1 MGLSSKMSGGSLLL
15 LIVTCVAIVHS
26 RSVSDLQ
33 AKSADSPDCTCL
45 TRTEETVGGLIKG
58 VYSYVDPVGSLI
70 EVTYSMNIDKTN
82 YMEERKVMKN
92 YVNSQAT
99 GGLTIQQVVDRVMKD
114 LTPTV
119 IEVVKVTVRGNSEFD
134 LSSSAARGKLVLR
147 ILTQLRP
154 VVFQIVTEVLEITS
168 TTYLDAGELTET
180 IMVQLKPII
189 ELGVSEESEKVL
201 NQQLGVQ
208 KNNLVLQISTEL
220 KPTIISIIKATVAQ
234 SDLSNLDGLL
244 EAILKQLRPVVLRA
258 CEAGLAA
265 SSLNLDANE
274 LADEIMIQ
282 ITPFVSSSLEQEAQ
296 KASALSEDQVVQI
309 IITDL
314 KPTVIKVI
322 QATVKSESVDLG
334 DLDLLLKTILRQMRP
349 VVLNAAQTALLTS
362 QVGGNI
368 DANSLADKGILQM
381 TSFVRAALE
390 QEVRGQVENLE
401 NQVVKQVT
409 TELRPTV
416 IQVVQATVSSAG
428 IDTSDTRK
436 LLETILVQLRPVVLN
451 EVRNALRTSTYPL
464 DAQSLTIRIIK
475 NLRPFVAEALKNELA
490 KVTQKVSNQVVSQ
503 VKTEV
508 QPAVLKV
515 IEGAVGA
522 SGVNLNNPQ
531 DLVELI
537 ISQLRPVVFKSVIKV
552 LQGQSYQ
559 TIGGNIDPQKLT
571 IRIII
576 ELTPTITT
584 GVQQQVEV
592 VKKENSGLIKELS
605 DKLGPAIINSIKGLK
620 GDRIPQDL
628 ADEIVR
634 VTPPKLQPGIKTKV
648 NNLMREPGNKDLA
661 NSVLVDRVLAGSQ
674 GDIINAIKAVDRY
687 KVVLNKP
694 GFGDIMQRIMAALR
708 VMIEREIG
716 VFRLN
721 NIPKPTVAPVPTGS
735 LSNIFG
741 TGENFVRVESPDINY
756 NYEFNAPEKRR
767 K

>member
-119 IEVVKVTVRGNSEFD
+119 IEVVRVTVRGNSEFD
-134 LSSSAARGKLVLR
+134 LSSAAARGKLVLR

-154 VVFQIVTEVLEITS
+154 VVFQIVAEVLEITS

-180 IMVQLKPII
+180 IMIQLKPII

-314 KPTVIKVI
+314 KPTVVKVI

-368 DANSLADKGILQM
+368 DANSLADKVILQM

-416 IQVVQATVSSAG
+416 IQVVQATVSSSSV
-428 IDTSDTRK
+428 DTSDSSK
-436 LLETILVQLRPVVLN
+436 LLETILVQLRPVVFN
-451 EVRNALRTSTYPL
+451 EVKNSLKTSTYPL
-464 DAQSLTIRIIK
+464 DSQSLTIRIVK

-503 VKTEV
+503 VKTEI

-515 IEGAVGA
+515 IEGTVGA

-620 GDRIPQDL
+620 GDRISQDL

-634 VTPPKLQPGIKTKV
+634 VTPPKVQPGIKTKV
-648 NNLMREPGNKDLA
+648 NNLMREPGSKDLA

-674 GDIINAIKAVDRY
+674 GDIINAIKAVDRF
-687 KVVLNKP
+687 KAVLNKP
-694 GFGDIMQRIMAALR
+694 GFGDIMQRIMEALR

-716 VFRLN
+716 IFRLN
-721 NIPKPTVAPVPTGS
+721 NIPKPTVAPVPSGS

>member
-368 DANSLADKGILQM
+368 DANSLADKVILQM

-416 IQVVQATVSSAG
+416 IQVVQATVSSSSV
-428 IDTSDTRK
+428 DTSDSSK
-436 LLETILVQLRPVVLN
+436 LLETIFAQLRPVVLN
-451 EVRNALRTSTYPL
+451 EVKNSLKTSTYPL
-464 DAQSLTIRIIK
+464 DSQSLTIRIVK

-515 IEGAVGA
+515 IEGTVGA

-537 ISQLRPVVFKSVIKV
+537 ISQLRPVVFKAVIKV

-559 TIGGNIDPQKLT
+559 NIDPQKLT
-571 IRIII
+571 VRIII

-648 NNLMREPGNKDLA
+648 NNLMWEPGNKDLA

-721 NIPKPTVAPVPTGS
+721 NIPKPIVAPVPTGS

>member
-1 MGLSSKMSGGSLLL
+1 
-15 LIVTCVAIVHS
+15 
-26 RSVSDLQ
+26 
-33 AKSADSPDCTCL
+33 
-45 TRTEETVGGLIKG
+45 
-58 VYSYVDPVGSLI
+58 
-70 EVTYSMNIDKTN
+70 
-82 YMEERKVMKN
+82 MKN

-119 IEVVKVTVRGNSEFD
+119 IEVVRVTVRGNSEFD
-134 LSSSAARGKLVLR
+134 LSSAAARGKLVLR

-180 IMVQLKPII
+180 IMIQLKPII

-368 DANSLADKGILQM
+368 DANSLADKVILQM

-416 IQVVQATVSSAG
+416 IQVVQATVSSSSV
-428 IDTSDTRK
+428 DTSDSSK

-451 EVRNALRTSTYPL
+451 EVRNSLKTSTYPL
-464 DAQSLTIRIIK
+464 DSQSLTIRIVK

-490 KVTQKVSNQVVSQ
+490 KVTKKVTTQVVQQ

-515 IEGAVGA
+515 IEGTVGA
-522 SGVNLNNPQ
+522 SGVDLNNPQ

-559 TIGGNIDPQKLT
+559 NIGGNIDPQKLT

-620 GDRIPQDL
+620 GDRISQDL

-634 VTPPKLQPGIKTKV
+634 VTPPKVQPGIKTKV
-648 NNLMREPGNKDLA
+648 NNLMREPGSKDLA

-674 GDIINAIKAVDRY
+674 GDIINAIKAVDRF
-687 KVVLNKP
+687 KAVLNKP
-694 GFGDIMQRIMAALR
+694 GFGDIMQRIMEALR

-716 VFRLN
+716 IFRLN
-721 NIPKPTVAPVPTGS
+721 NIPKPTVAPVPSGS

-756 NYEFNAPEKRR
+756 NYEFNAPQTRR

>member
-368 DANSLADKGILQM
+368 DANSLADKVILQM

-416 IQVVQATVSSAG
+416 IQVVQATVSSSSV
-428 IDTSDTRK
+428 DTSDSSK
-436 LLETILVQLRPVVLN
+436 LLETTLAQLRPVVLN
-451 EVRNALRTSTYPL
+451 EVKNSWKTSTYPL
-464 DAQSLTIRIIK
+464 DSQSLTIRIVK

-490 KVTQKVSNQVVSQ
+490 KVTQKVTTQVVQQ

-515 IEGAVGA
+515 IEGTVGA

>member
-1 MGLSSKMSGGSLLL
+1 
-15 LIVTCVAIVHS
+15 
-26 RSVSDLQ
+26 
-33 AKSADSPDCTCL
+33 
-45 TRTEETVGGLIKG
+45 
-58 VYSYVDPVGSLI
+58 
-70 EVTYSMNIDKTN
+70 
-82 YMEERKVMKN
+82 MKN

-99 GGLTIQQVVDRVMKD
+99 GGLTVQEVVDRVMKD

-119 IEVVKVTVRGNSEFD
+119 IEVVRVTVRGNSEFD

-180 IMVQLKPII
+180 IMIQLKPII

-220 KPTIISIIKATVAQ
+220 KPTIISVIKAAVAQ

-244 EAILKQLRPVVLRA
+244 ETILKQLRPVVLRA

-265 SSLNLDANE
+265 SNLNLDANE

-322 QATVKSESVDLG
+322 QATVKSENVDLG

-349 VVLNAAQTALLTS
+349 VVLNAAQTALQTS

-368 DANSLADKGILQM
+368 NANSLADKVILQM
-381 TSFVRAALE
+381 TGFVRAALQ
-390 QEVRGQVENLE
+390 QEVKGQVENLE

-416 IQVVQATVSSAG
+416 IQVVQATVSSSSV
-428 IDTSDTRK
+428 DTSDSSK

-451 EVRNALRTSTYPL
+451 EVRNSLKTSTYPL
-464 DAQSLTIRIIK
+464 DSQSLTIRIVK

-490 KVTQKVSNQVVSQ
+490 KVTQKVSNQVVNQ

-508 QPAVLKV
+508 KPAVQKV
-515 IEGAVGA
+515 IEGTVGA
-522 SGVNLNNPQ
+522 SGVDLNNPQ
-531 DLVELI
+531 NLVELI
-537 ISQLRPVVFKSVIKV
+537 ISQLRPVVFKAVVKV

-559 TIGGNIDPQKLT
+559 NIDPQKLT
-571 IRIII
+571 VRIII
-576 ELTPTITT
+576 ELTPTIET
-584 GVQQQVEV
+584 GVQKQVEV

-605 DKLGPAIINSIKGLK
+605 DKLGPAIIKSIQGLK

-634 VTPPKLQPGIKTKV
+634 VTPPKIQPGIKTKV

-716 VFRLN
+716 IFRLN

-741 TGENFVRVESPDINY
+741 TGENFVKVESPDINY
-756 NYEFNAPEKRR
+756 NYEFNAPQTRR

>member
-1 MGLSSKMSGGSLLL
+1 MG
-15 LIVTCVAIVHS
+15 
-26 RSVSDLQ
+26 
-33 AKSADSPDCTCL
+33 
-45 TRTEETVGGLIKG
+45 
-58 VYSYVDPVGSLI
+58 
-70 EVTYSMNIDKTN
+70 
-82 YMEERKVMKN
+82 
-92 YVNSQAT
+92 
-99 GGLTIQQVVDRVMKD
+99 
-114 LTPTV
+114 
-119 IEVVKVTVRGNSEFD
+119 
-134 LSSSAARGKLVLR
+134 
-147 ILTQLRP
+147 
-154 VVFQIVTEVLEITS
+154 S

-180 IMVQLKPII
+180 IMIQLKPII

-220 KPTIISIIKATVAQ
+220 KPTIISVIKAAVAQ

-244 EAILKQLRPVVLRA
+244 E
-258 CEAGLAA
+258 
-265 SSLNLDANE
+265 
-274 LADEIMIQ
+274 
-282 ITPFVSSSLEQEAQ
+282 
-296 KASALSEDQVVQI
+296 
-309 IITDL
+309 
-314 KPTVIKVI
+314 
-322 QATVKSESVDLG
+322 
-334 DLDLLLKTILRQMRP
+334 TILRQMRP
-349 VVLNAAQTALLTS
+349 VVLNAAQTALQTS

-368 DANSLADKGILQM
+368 NANSLADKVILQM
-381 TSFVRAALE
+381 TGFVRAALQ
-390 QEVRGQVENLE
+390 QEVKGQVENLE

-416 IQVVQATVSSAG
+416 IQVVQATVSSSSV
-428 IDTSDTRK
+428 DTSDSSK

-451 EVRNALRTSTYPL
+451 EVRNSLKTSTYPL
-464 DAQSLTIRIIK
+464 DSQSLTIRIVK

-490 KVTQKVSNQVVSQ
+490 KVTQKVSNQVVNQ
-503 VKTEV
+503 VK
-508 QPAVLKV
+508 PAVQKV
-515 IEGAVGA
+515 IEGTVGA
-522 SGVNLNNPQ
+522 SGVDLNNPQ
-531 DLVELI
+531 NLVELI
-537 ISQLRPVVFKSVIKV
+537 ISQLRPVVFKAVVKV

-559 TIGGNIDPQKLT
+559 NIDPQKLT
-571 IRIII
+571 VRIII
-576 ELTPTITT
+576 ELTPTIET
-584 GVQQQVEV
+584 GVQKQVEV

-605 DKLGPAIINSIKGLK
+605 DKLGPAIIKSIQGLK

-634 VTPPKLQPGIKTKV
+634 VTPPKIQPGIKTKV

-716 VFRLN
+716 IFRLN

-741 TGENFVRVESPDINY
+741 TGENFVKVESPDINY
-756 NYEFNAPEKRR
+756 NYEFNAPQTRR

>member
-147 ILTQLRP
+147 ILTQVRP

-334 DLDLLLKTILRQMRP
+334 DHDLLLKTILRQMRP

-368 DANSLADKGILQM
+368 DANSLADKVILQM

-416 IQVVQATVSSAG
+416 IQVVQATVSSSSV
-428 IDTSDTRK
+428 DTSDSSK
-436 LLETILVQLRPVVLN
+436 LLETILAQLRPVVLN
-451 EVRNALRTSTYPL
+451 EV
-464 DAQSLTIRIIK
+464 
-475 NLRPFVAEALKNELA
+475 
-490 KVTQKVSNQVVSQ
+490 
-503 VKTEV
+503 KTEI

-515 IEGAVGA
+515 IEGTVGA

-537 ISQLRPVVFKSVIKV
+537 ISQLRPVVFKAVIKV

-559 TIGGNIDPQKLT
+559 NIGGNIDPQKLT

-605 DKLGPAIINSIKGLK
+605 DNLGPAIINSIKGLK
-620 GDRIPQDL
+620 GDRTPQDL

-721 NIPKPTVAPVPTGS
+721 NIPKPTVAPVPSGS

-756 NYEFNAPEKRR
+756 NYEFNAPQTRR

>member
-1 MGLSSKMSGGSLLL
+1 MG
-15 LIVTCVAIVHS
+15 
-26 RSVSDLQ
+26 
-33 AKSADSPDCTCL
+33 
-45 TRTEETVGGLIKG
+45 
-58 VYSYVDPVGSLI
+58 
-70 EVTYSMNIDKTN
+70 
-82 YMEERKVMKN
+82 
-92 YVNSQAT
+92 
-99 GGLTIQQVVDRVMKD
+99 
-114 LTPTV
+114 
-119 IEVVKVTVRGNSEFD
+119 
-134 LSSSAARGKLVLR
+134 
-147 ILTQLRP
+147 
-154 VVFQIVTEVLEITS
+154 S

-180 IMVQLKPII
+180 IMIQLKPII

-220 KPTIISIIKATVAQ
+220 KPTIISVIKAAVAQ

-244 EAILKQLRPVVLRA
+244 ETILKQLRPVVLRA

-265 SSLNLDANE
+265 SNLNLDANE

-322 QATVKSESVDLG
+322 QATVKSENVDLG

-349 VVLNAAQTALLTS
+349 VVLNAAQTALQTS

-368 DANSLADKGILQM
+368 NANSLADKVILQM
-381 TSFVRAALE
+381 TGFVRAALQ
-390 QEVRGQVENLE
+390 QEVKGQVENLE

-416 IQVVQATVSSAG
+416 IQVVQATVSNSSV
-428 IDTSDTRK
+428 DTSDSSK

-451 EVRNALRTSTYPL
+451 EVRNSLKTSTYPL
-464 DAQSLTIRIIK
+464 DSQSLTIRIVK

-490 KVTQKVSNQVVSQ
+490 KVTQKVSNQVVNQ

-508 QPAVLKV
+508 QKV
-515 IEGAVGA
+515 IEGTVGA
-522 SGVNLNNPQ
+522 SGVDLNNPQ
-531 DLVELI
+531 NLVELI
-537 ISQLRPVVFKSVIKV
+537 ISQLRPVVFKAVVKV

-559 TIGGNIDPQKLT
+559 NIDPQKLT
-571 IRIII
+571 VRIII
-576 ELTPTITT
+576 ELTPTIET
-584 GVQQQVEV
+584 GVQKQVEV

-605 DKLGPAIINSIKGLK
+605 DKLGPAIIKSIQGLK

-634 VTPPKLQPGIKTKV
+634 VTPPKIQPGIKTKV

-716 VFRLN
+716 IFRLN

-735 LSNIFG
+735 LSNNFG
-741 TGENFVRVESPDINY
+741 TGENFVKVESPDINY
-756 NYEFNAPEKRR
+756 NYEFNAPQTRR

>member
-1 MGLSSKMSGGSLLL
+1 MGL
-15 LIVTCVAIVHS
+15 LIVTCMGIVHS

-92 YVNSQAT
+92 YVKSQAT

-119 IEVVKVTVRGNSEFD
+119 IEVVRVTVRGNSEFD
-134 LSSSAARGKLVLR
+134 LSSAAARGKLVLR

-244 EAILKQLRPVVLRA
+244 EAILKQLRPVVLLA
-258 CEAGLAA
+258 CE
-265 SSLNLDANE
+265 DE

-368 DANSLADKGILQM
+368 DANSLADKVILQM

-490 KVTQKVSNQVVSQ
+490 KR
-503 VKTEV
+503 
-508 QPAVLKV
+508 PAPTPAP
-515 IEGAVGA
+515 IPAP
-522 SGVNLNNPQ
+522 SG
-531 DLVELI
+531 
-537 ISQLRPVVFKSVIKV
+537 
-552 LQGQSYQ
+552 
-559 TIGGNIDPQKLT
+559 
-571 IRIII
+571 
-576 ELTPTITT
+576 
-584 GVQQQVEV
+584 
-592 VKKENSGLIKELS
+592 GLS
-605 DKLGPAIINSIKGLK
+605 S
-620 GDRIPQDL
+620 
-628 ADEIVR
+628 
-634 VTPPKLQPGIKTKV
+634 
-648 NNLMREPGNKDLA
+648 
-661 NSVLVDRVLAGSQ
+661 
-674 GDIINAIKAVDRY
+674 
-687 KVVLNKP
+687 
-694 GFGDIMQRIMAALR
+694 
-708 VMIEREIG
+708 
-716 VFRLN
+716 
-721 NIPKPTVAPVPTGS
+721 
-735 LSNIFG
+735 IFG
-741 TGENFVRVESPDINY
+741 NGENFVKVESPDINY
-756 NYEFNAPEKRR
+756 NYEFNAPQTR

>member
-15 LIVTCVAIVHS
+15 LIVTCMGIVHS

-368 DANSLADKGILQM
+368 DANSLADKVILQM

-416 IQVVQATVSSAG
+416 IQVVQATVSSSSV
-428 IDTSDTRK
+428 DTSDTRK

-464 DAQSLTIRIIK
+464 DSQSLTIRIVK

-490 KVTQKVSNQVVSQ
+490 KVTKKVTTQVVQQ

-515 IEGAVGA
+515 IEGTVGA
-522 SGVNLNNPQ
+522 SGVDLNNPQ

-576 ELTPTITT
+576 ELPPTITT

>member
-1 MGLSSKMSGGSLLL
+1 MG
-15 LIVTCVAIVHS
+15 
-26 RSVSDLQ
+26 
-33 AKSADSPDCTCL
+33 
-45 TRTEETVGGLIKG
+45 
-58 VYSYVDPVGSLI
+58 
-70 EVTYSMNIDKTN
+70 
-82 YMEERKVMKN
+82 
-92 YVNSQAT
+92 
-99 GGLTIQQVVDRVMKD
+99 
-114 LTPTV
+114 
-119 IEVVKVTVRGNSEFD
+119 
-134 LSSSAARGKLVLR
+134 
-147 ILTQLRP
+147 
-154 VVFQIVTEVLEITS
+154 
-168 TTYLDAGELTET
+168 
-180 IMVQLKPII
+180 
-189 ELGVSEESEKVL
+189 
-201 NQQLGVQ
+201 
-208 KNNLVLQISTEL
+208 
-220 KPTIISIIKATVAQ
+220 
-234 SDLSNLDGLL
+234 
-244 EAILKQLRPVVLRA
+244 
-258 CEAGLAA
+258 
-265 SSLNLDANE
+265 
-274 LADEIMIQ
+274 
-282 ITPFVSSSLEQEAQ
+282 
-296 KASALSEDQVVQI
+296 
-309 IITDL
+309 
-314 KPTVIKVI
+314 
-322 QATVKSESVDLG
+322 
-334 DLDLLLKTILRQMRP
+334 
-349 VVLNAAQTALLTS
+349 
-362 QVGGNI
+362 
-368 DANSLADKGILQM
+368 LQM

-401 NQVVKQVT
+401 
-409 TELRPTV
+409 
-416 IQVVQATVSSAG
+416 
-428 IDTSDTRK
+428 
-436 LLETILVQLRPVVLN
+436 TILAQLRPVVLN
-451 EVRNALRTSTYPL
+451 EVKNSLKTSTYPL
-464 DAQSLTIRIIK
+464 DSQSLTIRIVK

-515 IEGAVGA
+515 IEGTVGA

-620 GDRIPQDL
+620 GDRISQDL

-634 VTPPKLQPGIKTKV
+634 VTPPKVQPGIKTKV
-648 NNLMREPGNKDLA
+648 NNLMREPGSKDLA

>member
-1 MGLSSKMSGGSLLL
+1 
-15 LIVTCVAIVHS
+15 
-26 RSVSDLQ
+26 
-33 AKSADSPDCTCL
+33 
-45 TRTEETVGGLIKG
+45 
-58 VYSYVDPVGSLI
+58 
-70 EVTYSMNIDKTN
+70 
-82 YMEERKVMKN
+82 MKN

-99 GGLTIQQVVDRVMKD
+99 GFGSFGLSELRRTMTSNSVEVGGLTVQQVVDRVMKD

-119 IEVVKVTVRGNSEFD
+119 IEVVRVTVRGNSEFD
-134 LSSSAARGKLVLR
+134 LSSSAARSKLVLR

-296 KASALSEDQVVQI
+296 KATALSEDQVVQI

-322 QATVKSESVDLG
+322 QATVKSENVDLG

-368 DANSLADKGILQM
+368 DANSLADKVILQM
-381 TSFVRAALE
+381 TGFVRAALE

-416 IQVVQATVSSAG
+416 IQVVQATVSSSSV
-428 IDTSDTRK
+428 DTSDSSK

-451 EVRNALRTSTYPL
+451 EVRNSLKTSTYPL
-464 DAQSLTIRIIK
+464 DSQSLTIRIVK

-490 KVTQKVSNQVVSQ
+490 KVTQKVSNQVVNQ

-508 QPAVLKV
+508 KPAVLKV
-515 IEGAVGA
+515 IEGTVGA
-522 SGVNLNNPQ
+522 SGVDLNNPQ
-531 DLVELI
+531 NLVELI
-537 ISQLRPVVFKSVIKV
+537 ISQLRPVVFKAVVKV

-559 TIGGNIDPQKLT
+559 NIDPQKLT
-571 IRIII
+571 VRIII
-576 ELTPTITT
+576 ELTPTIET
-584 GVQQQVEV
+584 GVQKQVEV

-605 DKLGPAIINSIKGLK
+605 DKLGPAIIKSIQGLK

-634 VTPPKLQPGIKTKV
+634 VTPPKIQPGIKTKV

-716 VFRLN
+716 IFRLN

-741 TGENFVRVESPDINY
+741 TGENFVKVESPDINY
-756 NYEFNAPEKRR
+756 NYEFNAPQTRR

>member
-1 MGLSSKMSGGSLLL
+1 MGKMSGGSLLL

-33 AKSADSPDCTCL
+33 NLEPSWEDIENCFYPAKSADSPDCTCL

-70 EVTYSMNIDKTN
+70 EVTYSMNVDKTN

-99 GGLTIQQVVDRVMKD
+99 GGLTVQEVVDRVMKD

-119 IEVVKVTVRGNSEFD
+119 IEVVRVTVRGNSEFD

-180 IMVQLKPII
+180 I
-189 ELGVSEESEKVL
+189 
-201 NQQLGVQ
+201 
-208 KNNLVLQISTEL
+208 
-220 KPTIISIIKATVAQ
+220 
-234 SDLSNLDGLL
+234 
-244 EAILKQLRPVVLRA
+244 LKQLRPVVLRA

-265 SSLNLDANE
+265 SNLNLDANE

-296 KASALSEDQVVQI
+296 KATALSEDQVVQI

-322 QATVKSESVDLG
+322 QATVKSENVDLG

-349 VVLNAAQTALLTS
+349 VVLNAAQTALKTS

-368 DANSLADKGILQM
+368 NANSLADKVILQM
-381 TSFVRAALE
+381 TGFVRAALE
-390 QEVRGQVENLE
+390 QEVKGQVENLE

-416 IQVVQATVSSAG
+416 IQVVQATVSSSSV
-428 IDTSDTRK
+428 DTSDSNK

-451 EVRNALRTSTYPL
+451 EVRNALRASTYPL

-475 NLRPFVAEALKNELA
+475 NLRPFVAEALKKELA
-490 KVTQKVSNQVVSQ
+490 KR
-503 VKTEV
+503 
-508 QPAVLKV
+508 PA
-515 IEGAVGA
+515 
-522 SGVNLNNPQ
+522 P
-531 DLVELI
+531 
-537 ISQLRPVVFKSVIKV
+537 
-552 LQGQSYQ
+552 
-559 TIGGNIDPQKLT
+559 
-571 IRIII
+571 
-576 ELTPTITT
+576 TPTPAPIPAP
-584 GVQQQVEV
+584 
-592 VKKENSGLIKELS
+592 SGGLS
-605 DKLGPAIINSIKGLK
+605 S
-620 GDRIPQDL
+620 
-628 ADEIVR
+628 
-634 VTPPKLQPGIKTKV
+634 
-648 NNLMREPGNKDLA
+648 
-661 NSVLVDRVLAGSQ
+661 
-674 GDIINAIKAVDRY
+674 
-687 KVVLNKP
+687 
-694 GFGDIMQRIMAALR
+694 
-708 VMIEREIG
+708 
-716 VFRLN
+716 
-721 NIPKPTVAPVPTGS
+721 
-735 LSNIFG
+735 IFG
-741 TGENFVRVESPDINY
+741 NGENFVKVESPDINY
-756 NYEFNAPEKRR
+756 NYEFNAPLTR

>member
-1 MGLSSKMSGGSLLL
+1 
-15 LIVTCVAIVHS
+15 
-26 RSVSDLQ
+26 
-33 AKSADSPDCTCL
+33 
-45 TRTEETVGGLIKG
+45 
-58 VYSYVDPVGSLI
+58 
-70 EVTYSMNIDKTN
+70 
-82 YMEERKVMKN
+82 MKN

-119 IEVVKVTVRGNSEFD
+119 IEVVRVTVRGNSEFD
-134 LSSSAARGKLVLR
+134 LSSAAARGKLVLR

-180 IMVQLKPII
+180 IMIQLKPII

-368 DANSLADKGILQM
+368 DANSLADKVILQM

-416 IQVVQATVSSAG
+416 IQVVQATVSSSSV
-428 IDTSDTRK
+428 DTSDSSK

-451 EVRNALRTSTYPL
+451 EVRNSLKTSTYPL
-464 DAQSLTIRIIK
+464 DSQSLTIRIVK

-490 KVTQKVSNQVVSQ
+490 KVTKKVTTQVVQQ

-515 IEGAVGA
+515 IEGTVGA
-522 SGVNLNNPQ
+522 SGVDLNNPQ

-559 TIGGNIDPQKLT
+559 NIGGNIDPQKLT

-620 GDRIPQDL
+620 GDRISQDL

-716 VFRLN
+716 IFRLN
-721 NIPKPTVAPVPTGS
+721 NIPKPTVAPVPSGS

-756 NYEFNAPEKRR
+756 NYEFNAPQTRR